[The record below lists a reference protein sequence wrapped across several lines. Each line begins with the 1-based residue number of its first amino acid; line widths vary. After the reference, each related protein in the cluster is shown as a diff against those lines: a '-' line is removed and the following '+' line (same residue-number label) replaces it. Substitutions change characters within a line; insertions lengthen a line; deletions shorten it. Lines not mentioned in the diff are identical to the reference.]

1 MMIIFAL
8 YNKLFPTVQKV
19 DDNRTQTQ
27 NHLNKR
33 TKKNLILIFKKLTKC
48 SVIIDCVKQCK

>member
-8 YNKLFPTVQKV
+8 YNKLLPTVQKV

-33 TKKNLILIFKKLTKC
+33 TKKKCNINLKKLSKC
-48 SVIIDCVKQCK
+48 SVIINCVKQCK